1 MFGGGGPNDAVETSA
16 LCRRV
21 NVCGTRP
28 FFPEPKKKIPMSTFV
43 HHLIEALRQE
53 LQQYGEMLALL
64 EQQQGSRRGTEEVL
78 RSISAINTQME
89 VIQSVREQSQAA
101 RRRLAENLEQ
111 PADCS
116 FSRLIP
122 LVPEPYR
129 VLVDALVRENQELL
143 ARVRD
148 QAEQNQALL
157 GRSLHSMRHFITAFA
172 PENVGATPSTLPALA
187 AQPDATPETVTV
199 QSMNDFLPC

>member
-116 FSRLIP
+116 FSRLINP
-122 LVPEPYR
+122 G
-129 VLVDALVRENQELL
+129 LL
-143 ARVRD
+143 D
-148 QAEQNQALL
+148 HQ
-157 GRSLHSMRHFITAFA
+157 
-172 PENVGATPSTLPALA
+172 
-187 AQPDATPETVTV
+187 D
-199 QSMNDFLPC
+199 

>member
-1 MFGGGGPNDAVETSA
+1 MFGGSGPNEAVEISA
-16 LCRRV
+16 LRRRV
-21 NVCGTRP
+21 NGCGARP
-28 FFPEPKKKIPMSTFV
+28 FFPEPKTKNPMTTLV
-43 HHLIEALRQE
+43 RQLIEALRQE

-64 EQQQGSRRGTEEVL
+64 EQQQVSRRGAEEIL
-78 RSISAINTQME
+78 RSLSAINAQME
-89 VIQSVREQSQAA
+89 VIQSVREQCQAA

-111 PADCS
+111 PADCG

-157 GRSLHSMRHFITAFA
+157 GRSLCSMRRFITAFA
-172 PENVGATPSTLPALA
+172 PDDAGATPSTLPALA
-187 AQPDATPETVTV
+187 ARPVAAPETVTV